1 MFNEKTKKM
10 IDLNKLEA
18 KIDRL
23 FENETSDSLTK
34 WLLNKR
40 FGNIN
45 ILLGNGRFVS
55 MRSHKTPLFSNS
67 QKPNF
72 KQKENNFIPIN
83 RQAA

>member
-1 MFNEKTKKM
+1 M

-18 KIDRL
+18 KIDKL

-55 MRSHKTPLFSNS
+55 MKSHKTPLFSNS
-67 QKPNF
+67 QKSNF
-72 KQKENNFIPIN
+72 TKKNNNFPPIN
-83 RQAA
+83 RLAA